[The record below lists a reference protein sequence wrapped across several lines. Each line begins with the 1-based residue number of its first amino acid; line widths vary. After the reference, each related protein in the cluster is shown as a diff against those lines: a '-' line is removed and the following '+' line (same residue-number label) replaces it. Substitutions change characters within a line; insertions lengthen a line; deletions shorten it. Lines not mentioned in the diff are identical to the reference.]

1 MSYLILGRFSSFGGL
16 SDGNSVGRGE
26 TEAKRKLDRSS
37 QPSRQGKERSGGF
50 FFYYLVLCLIK
61 LEMYNYI
68 DPLNPHD
75 SQRNGVADFNPY
87 NKVVGEGRYN
97 IHQYKEVG
105 LVEGQRPLKLPLCDE
120 EVDFMGSS
128 SLFLRYRPSVGYRT
142 FRTLAR
148 LKRRAHT
155 KL

>member
-75 SQRNGVADFNPY
+75 SQRNGVADFNP
-87 NKVVGEGRYN
+87 
-97 IHQYKEVG
+97 
-105 LVEGQRPLKLPLCDE
+105 
-120 EVDFMGSS
+120 
-128 SLFLRYRPSVGYRT
+128 
-142 FRTLAR
+142 
-148 LKRRAHT
+148 
-155 KL
+155 